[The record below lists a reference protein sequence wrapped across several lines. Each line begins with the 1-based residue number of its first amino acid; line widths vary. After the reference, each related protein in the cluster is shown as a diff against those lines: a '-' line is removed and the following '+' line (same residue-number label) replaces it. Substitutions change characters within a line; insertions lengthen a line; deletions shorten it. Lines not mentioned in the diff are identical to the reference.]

1 MARIGD
7 TRIGIGYLQVMGT
20 STKPSSGLRSVS
32 DTALLVAWH
41 RALETKRP
49 DALFKD
55 PLAVR
60 LSAGRGEEV
69 ARKLRGGRSM
79 AWTTIVRTVL
89 FDEIVGR
96 LVAEGADTVVN
107 LAAGLDAR
115 PYRLRLPATLRW
127 IEVDLPDMIR
137 DKEEALAG
145 ETPVCRVE
153 RVALD
158 ISRRDARRECLARV
172 TAGSR
177 RTLVITE
184 GLLVYLPSAVVGELA
199 DDLLAVAPVADW
211 VIDLAT
217 PAIARRVQRGWGKQL
232 ERAGT
237 AYQFAP
243 EEGTAF
249 FAPHG
254 WREEEFHVLFEHAW
268 RLDRKMPGAWMF
280 DLWRRLAPRRAER
293 TAEKWRAGVVR
304 LRRAG

>member
-1 MARIGD
+1 M
-7 TRIGIGYLQVMGT
+7 GYACAMGNAER
-20 STKPSSGLRSVS
+20 PSSVLRSVS

-41 RALETKRP
+41 RAVETRRP
-49 DALFKD
+49 DALFND

-69 ARKLRGGRSM
+69 ARKLRGGRSL
-79 AWTTIVRTVL
+79 AWSTIVRTVL
-89 FDEIVGR
+89 FDEVVGR
-96 LVAEGADTVVN
+96 LVAEGADTVIN

-115 PYRLRLPATLRW
+115 PYRLALPATLRW
-127 IEVDLPDMIR
+127 FEVDLPDMIR

-145 ETPVCRVE
+145 DTPVCRVE

-158 ISRRDARRECLARV
+158 LSRRDARRECLARL
-172 TAGSR
+172 TAGSQ
-177 RTLVITE
+177 RTLVMTE
-184 GLLVYLPSAVVGELA
+184 GLLVYLPEPVVGELA

-211 VIDLAT
+211 VTDMAT
-217 PAIARRVQRGWGKQL
+217 PAIARRVKRMWGKQL

-254 WREEEFHVLFEHAW
+254 WREEEFHPLMDHAW
-268 RLDRKMPGAWMF
+268 RLNRKMPGAWMI
-280 DLWRRLAPRRAER
+280 DVWRRLAPRRSEQIAQ
-293 TAEKWRAGVVR
+293 KWRAGVVR
-304 LRRAG
+304 LRRAS

>member
-1 MARIGD
+1 M
-7 TRIGIGYLQVMGT
+7 
-20 STKPSSGLRSVS
+20 SGLRSVS

-41 RALETKRP
+41 RAVETRRP
-49 DALFKD
+49 DALFRD

-60 LSAGRGEEV
+60 LSAERGERI
-69 ARKLRGGRSM
+69 ARQLRGGRSV
-79 AWTTIVRTVL
+79 AWSTVVRTVL
-89 FDEIVGR
+89 FDDVVTR
-96 LVAEGADTVVN
+96 LVLEGADTVIN

-115 PYRLRLPATLRW
+115 PYRLPLPASLRW

-137 DKEEALAG
+137 DKEAALAG
-145 ETPVCRVE
+145 ETPACRLE

-158 ISRRDARRECLARV
+158 LGRRDERRECLARL
-172 TAGSR
+172 TAGSH
-177 RTLVITE
+177 RTLVLSE
-184 GLLVYLPSAVVGELA
+184 GLLVYLPPAVVGELA
-199 DDLLAVAPVADW
+199 DDLLGVAPVSDW

-217 PAIARRVQRGWGKQL
+217 PVIAKRVRRWWGKQL

-268 RLDRKMPGAWMF
+268 RLNRKMPGAWMIEV
-280 DLWRRLAPRRAER
+280 WRRLAPRRVER
-293 TAEKWRAGVVR
+293 MAQKWRAGVVR
-304 LRRAG
+304 LRRAN

>member
-1 MARIGD
+1 
-7 TRIGIGYLQVMGT
+7 MGT
-20 STKPSSGLRSVS
+20 SERPSSGLRSVS

-41 RALETKRP
+41 RAVETKRP
-49 DALFKD
+49 DALFRD

-79 AWTTIVRTVL
+79 AWSTIVRTVL
-89 FDEIVGR
+89 FDEVVGR
-96 LVAEGADTVVN
+96 LVAEGADTVIN

-115 PYRLRLPATLRW
+115 PYRLSLPATLRW
-127 IEVDLPDMIR
+127 VEVDLPDMIR

-158 ISRRDARRECLARV
+158 ISQRDARRECLARL

-177 RTLVITE
+177 RTLVMTE
-184 GLLVYLPSAVVGELA
+184 GLLVYLPPAIVGELA
-199 DDLLAVAPVADW
+199 DDLLAVTPVSDW
-211 VIDLAT
+211 LTDLAT
-217 PAIARRVQRGWGKQL
+217 PMIARRVRRWWGKQL

-249 FAPHG
+249 FAPHL
-254 WREEEFHVLFEHAW
+254 WREEEFHSLIDHAW
-268 RLDRKMPGAWMF
+268 RLNRKMPGAWMF

-293 TAEKWRAGVVR
+293 AAQKWRAGVVR
-304 LRRAG
+304 LRRAR